1 MSHVVELSDEQY
13 ETLRKAAEAR
23 GQSPNDVLAALL
35 EELRDPYAQPQY
47 YETDE
52 FLKRLGAS
60 DEEIAELNREVA
72 QEEGE
77 ASQPHAD
84 AR

>member
-1 MSHVVELSDEQY
+1 MSHIVELSDEQY
-13 ETLRKAAEAR
+13 ESLRRAAEVR
-23 GQSPNDVLAALL
+23 GQSPNGLLAALL
-35 EELRDPYAQPQY
+35 EELRNPYAQPRY

-72 QEEGE
+72 EEEGE

>member
-35 EELRDPYAQPQY
+35 EELRNPYAQPRY
-47 YETDE
+47 YETDA
-52 FLKRLGAS
+52 FLKRLGAT
-60 DEEIAELNREVA
+60 DEEIAQLNREVA
-72 QEEGE
+72 EEEGE

-84 AR
+84 A